1 MNQKTKIRI
10 LTGVGLTKYKEL
22 GELIGQGSFG
32 GALVSAL
39 NLDLEVNDYF
49 EDSQDEIYYGNVRIQ
64 PLLYQDDIIRL
75 STSRDNS
82 QSGNMRMEQIM
93 KSKQFKE
100 QKNHYNLQMAET
112 ELEDLLQGNRLYNF
126 KDTATDYI
134 KRVTGRETD
143 SFNVRETRKFISE
156 LINQIKQAYEVK
168 E

>member
-1 MNQKTKIRI
+1 MSKHNVGGLYDIRAI
-10 LTGVGLTKYKEL
+10 KK
-22 GELIGQGSFG
+22 
-32 GALVSAL
+32 
-39 NLDLEVNDYF
+39 
-49 EDSQDEIYYGNVRIQ
+49 SQ
-64 PLLYQDDIIRL
+64 
-75 STSRDNS
+75 
-82 QSGNMRMEQIM
+82 
-93 KSKQFKE
+93 QFKE

-143 SFNVRETRKFISE
+143 SFNVRETGKFISE